1 MARAYGLDLRRRVI
15 EAIDAGMS
23 ARAAAARFSVGASTA
38 INWHR
43 RWRENG
49 VVQPGRQGKPRRSK
63 LDPHTAFILDLVE
76 ERKDIA
82 LHEIAEALAT
92 ERGVAT
98 CPASVWYF
106 FSRRGLT
113 FKKRRAMPANSSA
126 RTSSRSARTGSTA
139 SSISTRTG

>member
-43 RWRENG
+43 RWRDKG
-49 VVQPGRQGKPRRSK
+49 MLTPGHQGKPRRSK
-63 LDPHTAFILDLVE
+63 LDPHEAFILDLLA

-82 LHEIAEALAT
+82 LHEIAESLAA
-92 ERGVAT
+92 ERGVCT

-139 SSISTRTG
+139 SSISTRRS

>member
-15 EAIDAGMS
+15 AAIDAAMS

-43 RWRENG
+43 RWRETG
-49 VVQPGRQGKPRRSK
+49 RIAPGRQGKPRRSK
-63 LDPHTAFILDLVE
+63 LDPHEAFILELVG

-82 LHEIAEALAT
+82 LHEIAESLAA
-92 ERGVAT
+92 ERGVCT

-113 FKKRRAMPANSSA
+113 FKKRMARPVCKPDTECSDQSA
-126 RTSSRSARTGSTA
+126 STYTV
-139 SSISTRTG
+139 S

>member
-23 ARAAAARFSVGASTA
+23 ARAAAVRFSVGASTA

-43 RWRENG
+43 RWRERG
-49 VVQPGRQGKPRRSK
+49 MLEAGRQGKPRRSK
-63 LDPHTAFILDLVE
+63 LDPHEAFILELVA

-82 LHEIAEALAT
+82 LHEIAEALAA
-92 ERGVAT
+92 ERGVTT

-106 FSRRGLT
+106 FSRHGLT
-113 FKKRRAMPANSSA
+113 FKKRPRTPASSDA

-139 SSISTRTG
+139 SSISTRKN

>member
-15 EAIDAGMS
+15 AAIDAGMS

-43 RWRENG
+43 RWRETG
-49 VVQPGRQGKPRRSK
+49 KLEAGRQGKPRRSK
-63 LDPHTAFILDLVE
+63 LDLHTAFILELVGD
-76 ERKDIA
+76 RKDIA
-82 LHEIAEALAT
+82 LHEIAEALAA
-92 ERGVAT
+92 ERGVST

-106 FSRRGLT
+106 FARRGLT
-113 FKKRRAMPANSSA
+113 FKKRRAMPASSNA

-139 SSISTRTG
+139 SSTSTRTS

>member
-15 EAIDAGMS
+15 AAIDAGMS
-23 ARAAAARFSVGASTA
+23 ARGAAARLSVSASTA
-38 INWHR
+38 INW
-43 RWRENG
+43 RWRETG
-49 VVQPGRQGKPRRSK
+49 GLSPGRQGKPRRSK
-63 LDPHTAFILDLVE
+63 LDPHAAFILELVE

-82 LHEIAEALAT
+82 LHEIAEALAA

-113 FKKRRAMPANSSA
+113 FKKRRAMPASSA
-126 RTSSRSARTGSTA
+126 RGGVTH
-139 SSISTRTG
+139 SIQLTNGTR

>member
-1 MARAYGLDLRRRVI
+1 MDLRRRVI
-15 EAIDAGMS
+15 AAIDAGVS

-43 RWRENG
+43 RWRETG
-49 VVQPGRQGKPRRSK
+49 AFTPGRQGKPRRSK
-63 LDPHTAFILDLVE
+63 LDPHEAFILELVG

-82 LHEIAEALAT
+82 LHEIAEALAAQ
-92 ERGVAT
+92 RGVAT

-113 FKKRRAMPANSSA
+113 FKKRRAMPASSSA
-126 RTSSRSARTGSTA
+126 RTSSPGARTGSTA
-139 SSISTRTG
+139 SSSSTPTS

>member
-1 MARAYGLDLRRRVI
+1 MARSYGLDLRQRVV

-38 INWHR
+38 INRHR
-43 RWRENG
+43 RWRETRRIA
-49 VVQPGRQGKPRRSK
+49 PGRQGKPRRSK
-63 LDPHTAFILDLVE
+63 LDAHEAFILELVG
-76 ERKDIA
+76 ERRDIA

-113 FKKRRAMPANSSA
+113 FKKRRAMPANGSA
-126 RTSSRSARTGSTA
+126 RTSSRSARTGSTT

>member
-1 MARAYGLDLRRRVI
+1 MARAYGMDLRRRVI
-15 EAIDAGMS
+15 AAIDAGMS

-43 RWRENG
+43 RWRERG
-49 VVQPGRQGKPRRSK
+49 MLEAGRQGKPRRSK
-63 LDPHTAFILDLVE
+63 LDPHEAFILELVE

-82 LHEIAEALAT
+82 LHEIAEALAA

-106 FSRRGLT
+106 FSRHGLT
-113 FKKRRAMPANSSA
+113 FKKRRAMPASSNA

-139 SSISTRTG
+139 SSISTRKN

>member
-1 MARAYGLDLRRRVI
+1 MARAYGMDLRRRVI

-23 ARAAAARFSVGASTA
+23 ARGAAARFSVGASTA

-43 RWRENG
+43 RWRETG
-49 VVQPGRQGKPRRSK
+49 AFTPGRQGKPPRSK
-63 LDPHTAFILDLVE
+63 LDPHEAFILELVG

-82 LHEIAEALAT
+82 LHEIAEALAAQ
-92 ERGVAT
+92 RGVST

-113 FKKRRAMPANSSA
+113 FKKRRAMPASSSA
-126 RTSSRSARTGSTA
+126 RTCSPGARTGSRA
-139 SSISTRTG
+139 SSNSTRTG